1 MCCSAPSFSQ
11 FSSSQIRFFFVTVH
25 FRREPPVRCIFC
37 LTHRTFLPQLF
48 CAVPIC
54 FPAPHTFSAAFLCG
68 ACLLFRTAHIL
79 RSFSVRC
86 LFAFPHRTHS
96 PQLFCAVP
104 VRIFAPHISSTAFM
118 YGAFLNFRTV
128 HFLHISSIRC
138 LFSFPHR
145 TIPEKSPQ
153 IQLKKHFAREML
165 RASGIAKQ
173 LSTIP
178 RAAQPF
184 GAFIYHR
191 KALPMIYKS
200 SSQKISLSEEPYTS
214 IFH

>member
-11 FSSSQIRFFFVTVH
+11 IFLITDKIFLRHRTLPSWTTRTVH
-25 FRREPPVRCIFC
+25 F
-37 LTHRTFLPQLF
+37 LSN
-48 CAVPIC
+48 
-54 FPAPHTFSAAFLCG
+54 APYISSTAFLCG
-68 ACLLFRTAHIL
+68 AYLLSRTAHIL

-145 TIPEKSPQ
+145 TLPEKSPH

-165 RASGIAKQ
+165 ARERYCKAI
-173 LSTIP
+173 
-178 RAAQPF
+178 
-184 GAFIYHR
+184 IYHSASCASLR
-191 KALPMIYKS
+191 S
-200 SSQKISLSEEPYTS
+200 FFIS
-214 IFH
+214 

>member
-11 FSSSQIRFFFVTVH
+11 IFLITDNIKFLRHRTLPSRTTRTVRFSSF
-25 FRREPPVRCIFC
+25 
-37 LTHRTFLPQLF
+37 
-48 CAVPIC
+48 
-54 FPAPHTFSAAFLCG
+54 APYISSTAFLCG
-68 ACLLFRTAHIL
+68 AYLLSRTAHIL

-104 VRIFAPHISSTAFM
+104 VRIFAPHTSSTAFL
-118 YGAFLNFRTV
+118 YGAFLNSRTV
-128 HFLHISSIRC
+128 QFLHTSPIRC

-178 RAAQPF
+178 RAAHPCE
-184 GAFIYHR
+184 AFLYHR
-191 KALPMIYKS
+191 KTLSYDIKS